1 MYLSAM
7 GIWLLFALMTGAA
20 VLAVLW
26 PLSRRPEA
34 AAEGDPEAGF
44 YRHQLAEIDR
54 DLVRGLFSPAEAE
67 AARAEAGRRLLRAA
81 AEAERAAE
89 AVGEPALR
97 RRRVASA
104 IALSAVP
111 LLALATYGAYGSPR
125 LPAQPLAAR
134 LDQDPAR
141 LDLAAA
147 VSRVEAHLAQSPEDG
162 RDWEVIAPVYLRAGR
177 VDDAV
182 KAYAR
187 AVQYLGESGPRLA
200 SLGEAMVIGGNGVVS
215 AEART
220 VFERALRADAGQM
233 TARLFLALALE
244 QDGALEV
251 ARSRYAEILAASPPG
266 APWTEAVRQRMARL
280 PGDEAAAGVAAL
292 PDADHQATIRGMVEG
307 LAGRLEAGGGSLEE
321 WQRLI
326 RSYTVLGDPDRAAA
340 ALGKA
345 RAALAQD
352 PAAAERLDALARDL
366 GAKITENRP

>member
-1 MYLSAM
+1 
-7 GIWLLFALMTGAA
+7 
-20 VLAVLW
+20 
-26 PLSRRPEA
+26 
-34 AAEGDPEAGF
+34 
-44 YRHQLAEIDR
+44 
-54 DLVRGLFSPAEAE
+54 
-67 AARAEAGRRLLRAA
+67 
-81 AEAERAAE
+81 
-89 AVGEPALR
+89 
-97 RRRVASA
+97 
-104 IALSAVP
+104 
-111 LLALATYGAYGSPR
+111 
-125 LPAQPLAAR
+125 
-134 LDQDPAR
+134 
-141 LDLAAA
+141 
-147 VSRVEAHLAQSPEDG
+147 
-162 RDWEVIAPVYLRAGR
+162 
-177 VDDAV
+177 
-182 KAYAR
+182 
-187 AVQYLGESGPRLA
+187 
-200 SLGEAMVIGGNGVVS
+200 MVIGDNGVVS

-280 PGDEAAAGVAAL
+280 PGDEAAGVAAL
-292 PDADHQATIRGMVEG
+292 PDADRQATIRGMVEG

-340 ALGKA
+340 AIGKA